1 MGFCLANNVAIAAA
15 HAHQTGAERIA
26 IIDIDVHHGNGTQDA
41 FYDEPD
47 ILYVS
52 THQYPFYPGTG
63 RMEETGEGA
72 ATGANVNIPLP
83 AGCGDSAYRSAFE
96 SVVEPVVRRFAPK
109 LVLVSCGFDAHFADP
124 LAGMSLSVAGYGEL
138 ASRLTGLADE
148 LCDGRLIVAL
158 EGGYDLRAIAWGT
171 RATIET
177 MLGEAPTVD
186 PLGPAPASNAPDV
199 RDLLQKVRATH
210 SID

>member
-1 MGFCLANNVAIAAA
+1 M
-15 HAHQTGAERIA
+15 
-26 IIDIDVHHGNGTQDA
+26 
-41 FYDEPD
+41 
-47 ILYVS
+47 
-52 THQYPFYPGTG
+52 
-63 RMEETGEGA
+63 
-72 ATGANVNIPLP
+72 
-83 AGCGDSAYRSAFE
+83 
-96 SVVEPVVRRFAPK
+96 
-109 LVLVSCGFDAHFADP
+109 LVSCGFDAHFADL

-177 MLGEAPTVD
+177 MLGEAPASD
-186 PLGPAPASNAPDV
+186 PLGPAPAGSTPDV
-199 RDLLQKVRATH
+199 RGLLEEVRAAH